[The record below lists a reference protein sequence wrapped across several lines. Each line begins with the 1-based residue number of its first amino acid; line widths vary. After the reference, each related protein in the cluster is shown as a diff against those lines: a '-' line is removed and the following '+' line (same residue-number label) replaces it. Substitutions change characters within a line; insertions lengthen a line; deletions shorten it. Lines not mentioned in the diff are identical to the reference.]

1 MPSKIAN
8 LTTENDPSPRAP
20 PRNLESLL
28 HGHHRLSHHTLHLR
42 VNDNHYNHKPS
53 VMNTKNINSNH
64 AIKRA
69 VRKQTT
75 PRRQVGNIFSDRAIR
90 RPSELQYRI
99 LRTEYYEINGTTT
112 EPDPAPG
119 EGFNVVGV
127 LLAVISVIL
136 IIIGIAFVYS
146 RMRRGK
152 LSPAADEPDMELA
165 APTEQEPEREKDPY
179 MEWLNM
185 PEEQPP
191 TPDLRKQMKTAVR
204 TVSRK
209 ISLAQK
215 KEADDFKIGVPPH
228 LRYQLKEIYVY

>member
-1 MPSKIAN
+1 MPI
-8 LTTENDPSPRAP
+8 
-20 PRNLESLL
+20 LL
-28 HGHHRLSHHTLHLR
+28 GNNILGQVLHSSSASNYRLR
-42 VNDNHYNHKPS
+42 VQTEQAAPANPGDDDVSSN
-53 VMNTKNINSNH
+53 NS
-64 AIKRA
+64 
-69 VRKQTT
+69 
-75 PRRQVGNIFSDRAIR
+75 
-90 RPSELQYRI
+90 
-99 LRTEYYEINGTTT
+99 
-112 EPDPAPG
+112 DPAPG